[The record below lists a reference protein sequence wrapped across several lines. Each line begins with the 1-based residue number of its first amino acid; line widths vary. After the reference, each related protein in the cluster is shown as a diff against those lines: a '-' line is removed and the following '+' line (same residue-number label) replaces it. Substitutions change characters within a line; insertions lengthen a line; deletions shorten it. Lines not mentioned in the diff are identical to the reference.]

1 MTTEQT
7 PKKKQPFLIVVM
19 AVILIAGIVFGYKK
33 ISYSMQNEDTE
44 NSQLQTNIVP
54 VSPRIGGYVAAVY
67 VADNQQ
73 VKKGDTL
80 VVLDDRD
87 LKIKVEQAMINLENA
102 KANVAV
108 VKSNVNTADAGA
120 TATATS
126 IATAAAN
133 VATAKASVDAAKVRV
148 WQTTE
153 DFKRY
158 EKLFAQTSATQQQY
172 DAAKAQKEAAEQ
184 QLKVAEKQV
193 EVAQAQL
200 ATAKQ
205 QSVAS
210 STQASGVSTQVQVA
224 ELLIKQRQAELDM
237 AQLQLSF
244 AYILAPFDGY
254 ISKKN
259 VQVGQLL
266 SPGQTICSVVDETT
280 LWVVANFKE
289 TQIADMHTGQKVE
302 VKVDAYP
309 KEKFEG
315 KVESIQAATGST
327 FSLLPADNA
336 TGNFVKVVQ
345 RIPVKIV
352 LEKTKFDNAQLRA
365 GMNVTVAVKVK

>member
-126 IATAAAN
+126 IATAVAN

-237 AQLQLSF
+237 AQLQLSY

-352 LEKTKFDNAQLRA
+352 LEKTKLDNAQLRA

>member
-7 PKKKQPFLIVVM
+7 PKKKQPLLIVAM

-237 AQLQLSF
+237 AQLQLSY

>member
-237 AQLQLSF
+237 AQLQLSY

>member
-7 PKKKQPFLIVVM
+7 PKKKQPLLIVVM

-237 AQLQLSF
+237 AQLQLSY

>member
-7 PKKKQPFLIVVM
+7 PKKKQPLLIVAM

-148 WQTTE
+148 WQTAE

-237 AQLQLSF
+237 AQLQLSY

>member
-67 VADNQQ
+67 VGDNQQ

-193 EVAQAQL
+193 EVAQAQQ

-237 AQLQLSF
+237 AQLQLSY

>member
-80 VVLDDRD
+80 IVLDDRD

-237 AQLQLSF
+237 AQLQLSY

>member
-7 PKKKQPFLIVVM
+7 PKKKQPLLIVVM

-148 WQTTE
+148 WQTAE

-237 AQLQLSF
+237 AQLQLSY

>member
-1 MTTEQT
+1 
-7 PKKKQPFLIVVM
+7 
-19 AVILIAGIVFGYKK
+19 GYKK

-237 AQLQLSF
+237 AQLQLSY

>member
-237 AQLQLSF
+237 AQLQLSY

-345 RIPVKIV
+345 RIPIKIV

>member
-7 PKKKQPFLIVVM
+7 PKKKQPLLIVVM

-148 WQTTE
+148 WQTAE

-237 AQLQLSF
+237 AQLQLSY

-352 LEKTKFDNAQLRA
+352 LEKTKLDNAQLRA

>member
-7 PKKKQPFLIVVM
+7 PKKKQPLLIVVM
-19 AVILIAGIVFGYKK
+19 AVMLIAGIVFGYKK

-87 LKIKVEQAMINLENA
+87 LEIKVEQAMINLENA

-148 WQTTE
+148 WQTAE

-237 AQLQLSF
+237 AQLQLSY

>member
-7 PKKKQPFLIVVM
+7 PKKKQPLLIVVM

-237 AQLQLSF
+237 AQLQLSY
-244 AYILAPFDGY
+244 AYILASFDGY

>member
-7 PKKKQPFLIVVM
+7 PKKKQPLLIVVM
-19 AVILIAGIVFGYKK
+19 AVMLIAGIVFGYKK

-148 WQTTE
+148 WQTAE

-237 AQLQLSF
+237 AQLQLSY

>member
-148 WQTTE
+148 WQTAE

-237 AQLQLSF
+237 AQLQLSY

-266 SPGQTICSVVDETT
+266 SPGQTICSVVDETR

>member
-158 EKLFAQTSATQQQY
+158 EKLLAQTSATQQQY

-237 AQLQLSF
+237 AQLQLSY

-352 LEKTKFDNAQLRA
+352 LEKTKFDNVQLRA

>member
-7 PKKKQPFLIVVM
+7 PKKKQPLLIVVM

-237 AQLQLSF
+237 AQLQLSY

-345 RIPVKIV
+345 RIPIKIV

>member
-7 PKKKQPFLIVVM
+7 PKKKQPLLIVVM

-126 IATAAAN
+126 IATAVAN

-148 WQTTE
+148 WQTAE

-237 AQLQLSF
+237 AQLQLSY

-352 LEKTKFDNAQLRA
+352 LEKTKLDNAQLRA

>member
-126 IATAAAN
+126 IVTAAAN

-237 AQLQLSF
+237 AQLQLSY

-315 KVESIQAATGST
+315 TVESIQAATGST

>member
-148 WQTTE
+148 WQATE

-237 AQLQLSF
+237 AQLQLSY